1 MCQFF
6 SCVSDGKGKIYY
18 QDAEVRRRIKE
29 GELDYIADSHTSIAA
44 QHGFHGA
51 AEDLLNKWEYN
62 PLTGKFTADQ
72 INTADDHDAVE
83 KFCRELD
90 WSTVAPELI
99 IKPIVHPF
107 RDRHAKSVTKDDL
120 MLLRQWISVHD
131 LVWKPPRSSASDLV
145 YKSVWDSVR
154 DLVGISVGYLV
165 YNSAWNSAWNSVW
178 DSAWNRVPNLE
189 WNLVERSVR
198 SSTWAYIG
206 SFFKLPKWKYV
217 HHRSKEYPFQAAA
230 DLWERG
236 LVPSYDGK
244 RWRLHGYE
252 GKALW
257 SGTPDEIEEEWE

>member
-1 MCQFF
+1 MSQFF
-6 SCVSDGKGKIYY
+6 SCVSDGKGKVYY

-44 QHGFHGA
+44 QHGFYDA
-51 AEDLLNKWEYN
+51 AEDLFNKWEYN
-62 PLTGKFTADQ
+62 PLAGKFTADQ
-72 INTADDHDAVE
+72 INTTDDHDAVE

-107 RDRHAKSVTKDDL
+107 RDRHTESVTKDDL

-131 LVWKPPRSSASDLV
+131 LAC
-145 YKSVWDSVR
+145 KSVWDSVR
-154 DLVGISVGYLV
+154 DLVGKSVGYLV
-165 YNSAWNSAWNSVW
+165 YNSVWNSVW
-178 DSAWNRVPNLE
+178 DSVWDLVWNRVPNLE
-189 WNLVERSVR
+189 WNLVEWSVR
-198 SSTWAYIG
+198 NSTWAYMG

-217 HHRSKEYPFQAAA
+217 HHRSKEYPFQAGA

-236 LVPSYDGK
+236 LVPSYDDK
-244 RWRLHGYE
+244 RWRLHGYR

-257 SGTPDEIEEEWE
+257 AGTPDEIEEELKWKKTVTC